1 MLDTLKINHRAFI
14 SYKFFN
20 SLFTGISVGSIF
32 IIYTPLTPSV
42 YSLGGIVLAALMLV
56 VAMFYAKILNNHY
69 FFRISLFVELVL
81 LAMVVYFL
89 LFSYLSMLEIA
100 F

>member
-1 MLDTLKINHRAFI
+1 MEVANWLYSLDDVNIHARNDTAFNI
-14 SYKFFN
+14 SCYKN
-20 SLFTGISVGSIF
+20 RIEVAKWL
-32 IIYTPLTPSV
+32 

-81 LAMVVYFL
+81 LVMVVYFL
-89 LFSYLSMLEIA
+89 LYSYNKHFLH
-100 F
+100 